1 MVLFLQKRNAFELI
15 KIIFLIFVSIY
26 NQAIKSGFHPKNIN
40 MDFILTIGAFLI
52 GFVLVMVSV
61 RPIIR
66 VAQEKKLFEPFEKR
80 KIHTASV
87 PSLGGIAIFIGFTIS
102 SIIATDG
109 LSFDS
114 LKYIIASVII
124 MFFIGMKDDLLN
136 ISARKKL
143 LLQIFAAV
151 MLITLGN
158 VRFTNL
164 HGIFGG
170 HEIGYFTSLI
180 LTMFAMVV
188 IINAFN
194 LIDGIDG
201 LASGLAMLSAST
213 FGIWFFLAGHTQFAI
228 MSFALV
234 GSLAGFFLFNV
245 FGKKNKL
252 FMGDTGSLIIGIV
265 ISTLVV
271 KFNEFN
277 AVANVSYA
285 IKAAPAV
292 SFAIIIIPL
301 IDTLRVMT
309 IRISNRKSPFSPDT
323 NHIHHRLLSLA
334 PNHLVVTL
342 IILTAN
348 LLIIIFALLLNEM
361 NINNNIQFILVF
373 LIGAAFS
380 LLPSVV
386 IKLKTSEKP
395 AEAKTIK
402 QYS

>member
-1 MVLFLQKRNAFELI
+1 MFTEELNLYEPQRLF
-15 KIIFLIFVSIY
+15 FLIFVSIE
-26 NQAIKSGFHPKNIN
+26 NQTIKSGFHPKHLN
-40 MDFILTIGAFLI
+40 MDFFLTAGAFVI
-52 GFVLVMVSV
+52 GFVLVIISV
-61 RPIIR
+61 RPIIKIAR
-66 VAQEKKLFEPFEKR
+66 EKKLFEPFEKR
-80 KIHTASV
+80 KIHTTTV
-87 PSLGGIAIFIGFTIS
+87 PSLGGIAIFFGFTIS
-102 SIIATDG
+102 SIVATDG

-124 MFFIGMKDDLLN
+124 MFFIGLKDDLLN
-136 ISARKKL
+136 ITARKKL
-143 LLQIFAAV
+143 LIQIFAAV

-164 HGIFGG
+164 HGILGG

-245 FGKKNKL
+245 FGEKNKL

-265 ISTLVV
+265 ISTLVI

-277 AVANVSYA
+277 AVANVPYLVQ
-285 IKAAPAV
+285 AAPAV

-309 IRISNRKSPFSPDT
+309 IRILNKKSPFTPDT

-342 IILTAN
+342 IILSAN
-348 LLIIIFALLLNEM
+348 LLIIIFALLLNESG
-361 NINNNIQFILVF
+361 INNNIQFILIF
-373 LIGAAFS
+373 LIGVVFS
-380 LLPSVV
+380 SIPSFL
-386 IKLKTSEKP
+386 IKLKSSQKP
-395 AEAKTIK
+395 AVVKTLK